1 MSDNAR
7 RMAKLREMAAAELT
21 PDTDPLAPNEV
32 VISPHRDITI
42 SSPHDVVISR
52 GVRRPSSGRLLVSL
66 SNTEREVLDA
76 LPAEVSSA
84 AFVRSALRWISA
96 DASRH
101 AEVLAV
107 AVDETSAARSRSHL
121 VISPSA
127 DIVISRDADITIS
140 AGEVPAKMPAKAR
153 RARKPVAPPPIV
165 RPCSVVWVGT
175 TGPEW
180 VTLDPEAADD
190 LFPTTRE
197 GRPLR
202 GLELPGELADLRAG
216 RIPRSRAHRVAH
228 RMAEVVLG
236 NLLRDNPAPPA
247 AQRAAEGIIDA
258 ALTAAVWT
266 IDAGDVLTRLAADG
280 IVTIDGNG

>member
-32 VISPHRDITI
+32 VISPSRDITI
-42 SSPHDVVISR
+42 SSSREVAISR

-121 VISPSA
+121 VIS
-127 DIVISRDADITIS
+127 RDGDITIS
-140 AGEVPAKMPAKAR
+140 AEEVPSELPAKPKR
-153 RARKPVAPPPIV
+153 KRKPAAPPPRV

-216 RIPRSRAHRVAH
+216 RVPRSRAHRVAH

-266 IDAGDVLTRLAADG
+266 IDAGDVLARLAADG
-280 IVTIDGNG
+280 IITIDGNG